1 MIPAENKRLSLH
13 PRPVLESAGRR
24 LPAPHCFFKEA
35 ERKKSQPGRCAQAA
49 LDAEEGGR
57 EEREEREGGRGEK
70 KKSQRLF
77 FFTCDK
83 SCSHMG
89 GTGPSDL
96 TKG

>member
-57 EEREEREGGRGEK
+57 EEREARAGGRGE
-70 KKSQRLF
+70 
-77 FFTCDK
+77 
-83 SCSHMG
+83 
-89 GTGPSDL
+89 
-96 TKG
+96 